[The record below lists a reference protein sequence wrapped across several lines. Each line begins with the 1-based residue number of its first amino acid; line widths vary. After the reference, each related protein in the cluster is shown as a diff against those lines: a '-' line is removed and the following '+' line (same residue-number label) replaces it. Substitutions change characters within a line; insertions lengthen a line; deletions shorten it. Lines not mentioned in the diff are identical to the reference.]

1 MRHMAGPKITYA
13 FLILAVGL
21 MLTDLCK
28 LVRTPSEP
36 VLAVPTGHTKFTN
49 FKDFRMEE

>member
-1 MRHMAGPKITYA
+1 MRHMVQPKITYA

-28 LVRTPSEP
+28 LVRAPSEP
-36 VLAVPTGHTKFTN
+36 VFATADSTHQIHKF
-49 FKDFRMEE
+49 

>member
-1 MRHMAGPKITYA
+1 MPHMLRPKITYA

-28 LVRTPSEP
+28 LVQAPSEP
-36 VLAVPTGHTKFTN
+36 VFATAERTHQVHKF
-49 FKDFRMEE
+49 

>member
-1 MRHMAGPKITYA
+1 MLHTVRPQITYA

-36 VLAVPTGHTKFTN
+36 VFATSDRTHQVHKF
-49 FKDFRMEE
+49 

>member
-1 MRHMAGPKITYA
+1 MRHMVQSKITYA

-28 LVRTPSEP
+28 LVRAPSEP
-36 VLAVPTGHTKFTN
+36 VYATADRTHQVHKF
-49 FKDFRMEE
+49 